1 MPNSLGSL
9 VVTPIISRK
18 NENAKLSILHAK
30 KNGRAD
36 FVISSPIILHPVK
49 DETPEKYVP
58 EINEVLRNGASLVNW
73 I

>member
-1 MPNSLGSL
+1 MQ
-9 VVTPIISRK
+9 
-18 NENAKLSILHAK
+18 K

-36 FVISSPIILHPVK
+36 FAISSSIILHPVK
-49 DETPEKYVP
+49 DETAEKYVP